1 ADDGMGHDIDPKDQ
15 QAVFSVQ
22 VKRTVA
28 DGCPPGG
35 EQEIQENLAQTLAA
49 RDASAWRLLVDRELG
64 RVLMLAKRMLNDH
77 QDAEDVTQ
85 ETFARLWQ
93 QAPRWRGEA
102 CIGTWLY
109 RVAHNLA
116 MDRLRCRQ
124 HAVDNAELSPGEE
137 ASLPAPDWESPLARL
152 EQAER
157 RRLLDAAMT
166 RLSVRSRTAL
176 ILVNVLG
183 LRVAEAAGVMHVSD
197 EAMASL
203 LARSRRQLRLLLTPW
218 HDTLLGG

>member
-1 ADDGMGHDIDPKDQ
+1 MSQ
-15 QAVFSVQ
+15 Q
-22 VKRTVA
+22 TMH
-28 DGCPPGG
+28 
-35 EQEIQENLAQTLAA
+35 EQRIQQDALLMERVAA

-109 RVAHNLA
+109 RVAHNLV

-124 HAVDNAELSPGEE
+124 HAVNDAELLPGEE
-137 ASLPAPDWESPLARL
+137 ESLPAPDRESPLARL
-152 EQAER
+152 EQAEQR
-157 RRLLDAAMT
+157 RFLDAALG

-218 HDTLLGG
+218 HDALLGG